1 MACCS
6 RKQGVAGRQTVFGG
20 ARPVTLDVPEAFDGN
35 KRYPL
40 LVTLHSRGSNGASG
54 RNTLG
59 LQTAHNYGDGILI
72 LSPDGTL
79 DVTSS
84 SFWNAT
90 DACCNFYGSTVDDIG
105 YILDLIED
113 VLAAGWPVDLT
124 RVGVIGYS
132 NGGFLAHMVARCS
145 NKAGG
150 ARRITWGCAV
160 NGMGPLPTDSHLNH
174 DGSACAPSWPVH
186 WVQVNGTLDVTVH
199 YLGDSTGSE
208 RTGDV
213 PTGAYPG
220 ALASAA
226 AWAALN
232 GVTGA
237 LGSATYTR
245 DFVQTVAGAES
256 TRQVYA
262 GAPTN
267 GSVTVITLTGEDH
280 VLSMTTGPV
289 LASSWTLSILDE
301 FISHPRIP

>member
-35 KRYPL
+35 RTYPL
-40 LVTLHSRGSNGASG
+40 LITLHSRGSNGASG

-59 LQTAHNYGDGILI
+59 LQTGHNYGNGILI

-90 DACCNFYGSTVDDIG
+90 DACCNFHGSTVDDIG
-105 YILDLIED
+105 YILSLIEE
-113 VLAAGWPVDLT
+113 VIAAGWPVDLT
-124 RVGVIGYS
+124 RIGVIGYS

-150 ARRITWGCAV
+150 AQRVTWACAV
-160 NGMGPLPTDSHLNH
+160 NGMGPLAGDSHLVH
-174 DGSACAPSWPVH
+174 DGSACTPARPVH
-186 WVQVNGTLDVTVH
+186 WVQANGTLDVTVH
-199 YLGDSTGSE
+199 YDGDATGSVH
-208 RTGDV
+208 TGDV
-213 PTGAYPG
+213 PVGPYPG

-232 GVTGA
+232 GCTGS
-237 LGSATYTR
+237 LGAATYTR
-245 DFVQTVAGAES
+245 DFCQSIAGSES
-256 TRQVYA
+256 TRQEYG
-262 GAPTN
+262 GAPAN
-267 GSVTVITLTGEDH
+267 GSVVVITMTGEDH
-280 VLSMTTGPV
+280 VLAVTTGPA

-301 FISHPRIP
+301 FISHPRTP